1 MSSCLS
7 SSTQF
12 SLLLFPVPKSH
23 MMCLLRK
30 KNMIVQGSYSSYI
43 VLKSG
48 TCDDLAPTHASH
60 LDVHE
65 THLVDVAEVD
75 GGEVLDAISYLVEHL
90 VLPHA
95 VLSVVSFCVKV
106 TRQ

>member
-1 MSSCLS
+1 
-7 SSTQF
+7 
-12 SLLLFPVPKSH
+12 
-23 MMCLLRK
+23 
-30 KNMIVQGSYSSYI
+30 MIVQGSYSSYI

-48 TCDDLAPTHASH
+48 TCEDSAPTRASR
-60 LDVHE
+60 LDFHE

-75 GGEVLDAISYLVEHL
+75 GGEVLDAVGDLVEHL

-95 VLSVVSFCVKV
+95 VLSMVSFCEKV

>member
-1 MSSCLS
+1 
-7 SSTQF
+7 
-12 SLLLFPVPKSH
+12 
-23 MMCLLRK
+23 
-30 KNMIVQGSYSSYI
+30 MIVQGSYSSYI

-48 TCDDLAPTHASH
+48 TCDDLAATHASYSTF
-60 LDVHE
+60 HE

-75 GGEVLDAISYLVEHL
+75 GGEVLDAVGYLVEHL

-95 VLSVVSFCVKV
+95 VLSVVSFCKKV